1 MRLAQ
6 MVVQK
11 IFQVDWV
18 EVAELNNTSR
28 GSGGF
33 GHT

>member
-11 IFQVDWV
+11 IFQVDWA
-18 EVAELNNTSR
+18 EDAELNDTSR
-28 GSGGF
+28 GAGGF